1 METDKYTKIDRSRA
15 SLILG
20 AVGDALGVAVE
31 FMKRDEIIAKYGD
44 SPNAIKGI
52 QFPDEAYG
60 KKGAIT
66 DDTQM
71 TLFAADG
78 LLSAENEVLHEE
90 IDRLQGVLKVLYT
103 WATVDNVLINRH
115 VVDYPRRCKQC
126 QKDQR
131 VDAP

>member
-1 METDKYTKIDRSRA
+1 MPTPKATAYETDIKTLR
-15 SLILG
+15 
-20 AVGDALGVAVE
+20 
-31 FMKRDEIIAKYGD
+31 KRVNY
-44 SPNAIKGI
+44 
-52 QFPDEAYG
+52 
-60 KKGAIT
+60 
-66 DDTQM
+66 
-71 TLFAADG
+71 LR
-78 LLSAENEVLHEE
+78 AENEVLHEE